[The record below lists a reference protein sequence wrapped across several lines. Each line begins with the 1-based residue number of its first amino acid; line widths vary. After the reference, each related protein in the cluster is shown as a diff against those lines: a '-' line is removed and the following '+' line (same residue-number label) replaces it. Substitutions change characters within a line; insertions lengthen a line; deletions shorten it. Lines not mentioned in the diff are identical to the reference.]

1 MKKLLFLFLASF
13 LVLAACGNEEES
25 KLDDT
30 KETKSEDK
38 GSDEEKDKSD
48 EKQKSDDKSSEEV
61 ATQDEITEEAQSQEQ
76 VNTQE
81 QQSTQQPAQ
90 SQQQTQQAPVQS
102 QEQSQQTPAQS
113 QEQAPMA
120 NEQPTQEQQRREID
134 LNRLPNGDFSTEGMS
149 KDAQMQ
155 IEELTRQKDFEGLP
169 QKEYN
174 DQVSAIMN
182 SEMN

>member
-1 MKKLLFLFLASF
+1 M
-13 LVLAACGNEEES
+13 
-25 KLDDT
+25 
-30 KETKSEDK
+30 
-38 GSDEEKDKSD
+38 
-48 EKQKSDDKSSEEV
+48 
-61 ATQDEITEEAQSQEQ
+61 
-76 VNTQE
+76 NTQE
-81 QQSTQQPAQ
+81 QQSTQQPTQ

>member
-1 MKKLLFLFLASF
+1 MKKILFLILATF

-38 GSDEEKDKSD
+38 ESTKDDKESDEEKDKSD

-61 ATQDEITEEAQSQEQ
+61 ATQDESTEEAQSQEQ

-81 QQSTQQPAQ
+81 QQSTQQ
-90 SQQQTQQAPVQS
+90 APVQS
-102 QEQSQQTPAQS
+102 QEQVPVAD
-113 QEQAPMA
+113 EQA
-120 NEQPTQEQQRREID
+120 TQEQQRTEID
-134 LNRLPNGDFSTEGMS
+134 LNSLPGGDFTTEGMS

-155 IEELTRQKDFEGLP
+155 IEELTRQKDFERLP
-169 QKEYN
+169 QKDYN

>member
-1 MKKLLFLFLASF
+1 MKKILFLILASF

-38 GSDEEKDKSD
+38 ESTKDDKESDEEKDKSD

-61 ATQDEITEEAQSQEQ
+61 ATQDESTEEAQSQEQ

-81 QQSTQQPAQ
+81 QQSTQQPVQ
-90 SQQQTQQAPVQS
+90 SQEQTQQAPV
-102 QEQSQQTPAQS
+102 AD
-113 QEQAPMA
+113 
-120 NEQPTQEQQRREID
+120 EQPTQEQQRTEID
-134 LNRLPNGDFSTEGMS
+134 LNRLPGGDFTTEGMS

-169 QKEYN
+169 QKDYN